1 MVIEVEDSLV
11 ERFQRDGAVL
21 VEGAFDETWVQ
32 KVRRGI
38 AQNLERPSKYSER
51 LTVSLERQ
59 RLIFALADGRDA

>member
-1 MVIEVEDSLV
+1 MPEVDDLLV

-21 VEGAFDETWVQ
+21 VEGVFDDTWVQ

-59 RLIFALADGRDA
+59 TLILFIFDDGRDD